1 MTYKVQIDDLVR
13 NATPAE
19 IAAIDAQRKEA
30 AGQIAALEA
39 IAAAKVS
46 AQNKLKALGLTD
58 SEIEALLGVSR
69 G

>member
-13 NATPAE
+13 DATPAE
-19 IAAIDAQRKEA
+19 IAVLDAQRKETA
-30 AGQIAALEA
+30 AREAAFEA

>member
-13 NATPAE
+13 DATKEEAARIDAMAE
-19 IAAIDAQRKEA
+19 QAQAAAAAADAKAAAINS
-30 AGQIAALEA
+30 ALT
-39 IAAAKVS
+39 
-46 AQNKLKALGLTD
+46 KLKALGLSD